1 MNFKII
7 IAAAVAA
14 ACAGL
19 APALQAQDAW
29 PSKPIRFIIPSGAGG
44 ASDFVG
50 RTFGRYV
57 EGQLKQPVVVENRPG
72 AGAIIGSEMIK
83 NAAPDGYTYLV
94 GGSSVSA
101 ANPYLYT
108 KLPYDPVKDFD
119 EVGLFGYFPIIGMV
133 KKDSP
138 IKAVSDIIRMAKANP
153 GKVSFAYYSALAQ
166 ISPELIKS
174 RAGVDLLGVSYK
186 NVGQISTDIAG
197 GVVDFTFL
205 DAIGAAPVLQSGL
218 LRPIAVTSPQRV
230 ASMPDVPTVAE
241 ILPGFEVQG
250 WQGLTAPKGIPHAV
264 LERMNSLIRGL
275 QADAAGREAL
285 ERQGMIVRPTPNPAE
300 HAKLVAA
307 DRARWAEWVRI
318 AKIAPQ

>member
-1 MNFKII
+1 MARNPNPIPFDTGVIVNIKILI
-7 IAAAVAA
+7 SAAFAA
-14 ACAGL
+14 TVVGASTA
-19 APALQAQDAW
+19 AFSPALQAQDAW

-57 EGQLKQPVVVENRPG
+57 EGHLKQPVVVENRPG
-72 AGAIIGSEMIK
+72 AGAIIGSELIK

-119 EVGLFGYFPIIGMV
+119 EVGLFGFFPIIGMV

-138 IKAVSDIIRMAKANP
+138 IKSVSDIIRMAKANP

-166 ISPELIKS
+166 ISPEIIKT

-186 NVGQISTDIAG
+186 NVGQVSTDVAG
-197 GVVDFTFL
+197 GVIDFTFL

-230 ASMPDVPTVAE
+230 ASMPD
-241 ILPGFEVQG
+241 G
-250 WQGLTAPKGIPHAV
+250 
-264 LERMNSLIRGL
+264 
-275 QADAAGREAL
+275 GR
-285 ERQGMIVRPTPNPAE
+285 NPARVRG
-300 HAKLVAA
+300 AGLAGVDGAQGRPGC
-307 DRARWAEWVRI
+307 RAGAHERTDPRSSG
-318 AKIAPQ
+318 